1 MLGLIPQ
8 IAGDPKL
15 KNAVWNTADA
25 LTGPALLLATAPFFL
40 NLLGDSEYGTW
51 MLLHSFIGLL
61 GIASLGMGEAGI
73 RYGADRLGAGDP
85 SKTQRFC
92 QTVLTYFLLLA
103 IVALLVGV
111 LSTPLMT
118 TRIFVFAPEELAR
131 AEQNFY
137 VGLVWIS
144 VKIFQSGCSALLRG
158 AQRYD
163 LTAKVSLTE
172 QGAFYPVAMVMAN
185 ADGGV
190 RHILGF
196 AIVLSLL
203 ASLALVIR
211 AGRLYGGVPL
221 APLLDRD
228 YLRESRDFR
237 LWSWGQ
243 AISAAIFGHLDR
255 ISVSAMI
262 GVASMPV
269 YVIPLQIAQLVHGV
283 AAAALAFLFPL
294 TANALAR
301 RQREAVFAIFFS
313 SLRFLVVA
321 IAAVTSLIIVIAAA
335 ALHSFFS
342 PEFAAIAAPLLKLQ
356 IIAFGGMALTI
367 IPYYILNGAGLVKI
381 NVYFAALSATLVLI
395 LVPIFMREFGLIGG
409 AYARLA
415 NLITIV
421 PYLYVACKAA
431 QLSASFWTV
440 FRLFCAYAVPVCSV
454 YLCSN
459 TFELSDRWIM
469 IILAGVLG
477 AALSAGFA
485 FLTVPRQLSY
495 ETLQKG

>member
-1 MLGLIPQ
+1 MPGID
-8 IAGDPKL
+8 GDTRL

-25 LTGPALLLATAPFFL
+25 LSGPALMLATAPFFL
-40 NLLGDSEYGTW
+40 NALGDSEFGTW

-61 GIASLGMGEAGI
+61 GIASLGMADAGI

-85 SKTQRFC
+85 SLTQRFC
-92 QTVLTYFLLLA
+92 QTVLTYYLLLA
-103 IVALLVGV
+103 IVVPLIGV
-111 LSTPLMT
+111 LATPLMT
-118 TRIFVFAPEELAR
+118 TRVFVFAPEELAS

-137 VGLVWIS
+137 AGLVWIA
-144 VKIFQSGCSALLRG
+144 VKIFQSGCSVLLRG

-163 LTAKVSLTE
+163 LSAKIVLTE
-172 QGAFYPVAMVMAN
+172 HGAFYPVAMLIAN
-185 ADGGV
+185 AGGGV
-190 RHILGF
+190 RDILGF
-196 AIVLSLL
+196 AVVMSLL
-203 ASLALVIR
+203 ASVALLFR
-211 AGRLYGGVPL
+211 AGQLYGGVPL
-221 APLLDRD
+221 RPLLDRD

-243 AISAAIFGHLDR
+243 AISAAIFSHLDR

-301 RQREAVFAIFFS
+301 RQRDAIGAVFLS

-321 IAAVTSLIIVIAAA
+321 IAAAASLIIVIAGA
-335 ALHSFFS
+335 ALHTFFS
-342 PEFAAIAAPLLKLQ
+342 PEFAATAAPLLELQ
-356 IIAFGGMALTI
+356 IIAFGGMALTVV
-367 IPYYILNGAGLVKI
+367 PYYILNGAGLVRI
-381 NVYFAALSATLVLI
+381 NVCFAALSAILILI
-395 LVPIFMREFGLIGG
+395 LVPIFMREFGLVGG
-409 AYARLA
+409 VYARLV

-440 FRLFCAYAVPVCSV
+440 FRLFCAYAVPVCGV

-459 TFELSDRWIM
+459 AVELSARWMTIVPT
-469 IILAGVLG
+469 AVVV
-477 AALSAGFA
+477 AAVSAGFA
-485 FLTVPRQLSY
+485 FLMFPRQLGD
-495 ETLQKG
+495 ETFRKG